1 MAKFNDDDRVKLWS
15 EKGYIELAEYLNQN
29 KKVK

>member
-1 MAKFNDDDRVKLWS
+1 MANFNDDRVKLWT